1 MPNALVDLR
10 IAARR
15 PVLLT
20 NLASITVGFAF
31 FASAAVLPQLL
42 EAPSTSGVGLAQTL
56 LVSSLCLMPSGLVMF
71 FISPVAA
78 RLSAARGPRVSLI
91 LGGVIVAA
99 GYAVAVG
106 LMTEVWHAVLVATAV
121 GLGVGFAY
129 AAMPTLI
136 MHAVPATETAAANGL
151 NSVMRSLGSTV
162 AAAVLGLILATDPVI
177 VGSTEIP
184 SRFSFQ
190 LCFIIAA
197 AVALIG
203 AVIAAFIPRH
213 EPAYETASIPVVRPD
228 SPRSARG

>member
-1 MPNALVDLR
+1 
-10 IAARR
+10 
-15 PVLLT
+15 
-20 NLASITVGFAF
+20 
-31 FASAAVLPQLL
+31 
-42 EAPSTSGVGLAQTL
+42 
-56 LVSSLCLMPSGLVMF
+56 
-71 FISPVAA
+71 
-78 RLSAARGPRVSLI
+78 
-91 LGGVIVAA
+91 
-99 GYAVAVG
+99 
-106 LMTEVWHAVLVATAV
+106 VLVATAV

-177 VGSTEIP
+177 IGSTEIP

-203 AVIAAFIPRH
+203 AIIAAFIPRH
-213 EPAYETASIPVVRPD
+213 EPSYETASIPVVRPD
-228 SPRSARG
+228 RRLTRAD